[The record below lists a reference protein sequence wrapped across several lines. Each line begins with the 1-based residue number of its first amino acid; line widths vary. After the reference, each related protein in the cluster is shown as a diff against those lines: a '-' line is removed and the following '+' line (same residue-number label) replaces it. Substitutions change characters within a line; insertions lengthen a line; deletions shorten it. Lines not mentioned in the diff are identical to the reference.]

1 MDSLPLFSILVT
13 KGPVIT
19 LKCGQGDSL
28 LISNC
33 EIYQGP
39 TMYQALFFSTWSIPE
54 SKTKISV
61 LELRS
66 LCYSVISDKMELK
79 A

>member
-1 MDSLPLFSILVT
+1 MDSLILFSSLVT

-28 LISNC
+28 LINNC
-33 EIYQGP
+33 QIYRGP
-39 TMYQALFFSTWSIPE
+39 TMYQALFLSTWNIPE
-54 SKTKISV
+54 SKTKISAL

-66 LCYSVISDKMELK
+66 FFFFKCYK
-79 A
+79 